1 VVRFQGLEN
10 VCGTGETDP
19 LRVSIDEGCWNNLPE
34 IAKELL
40 MFHELGHA
48 ILQRA
53 HDKGMLPNGDYKS
66 IMVPDP
72 TTLYNEYTPEKR
84 IYYLDE
90 LFGVLSGLPSWTSVK
105 VKEFSVIDDN
115 ITLPTAWTYRI
126 TGGANHEGDAID
138 TIYASA
144 VNSLVIHSRGTA
156 AGFSNW
162 SYSWTPQDIE
172 VGSELVLK
180 LKIKSEGLTGGGAYF
195 AFRGD
200 VQEEESPVFFYT
212 TQSNP
217 VLGTSGFREYSVKV
231 NYFPS
236 MIDKLNIFLILDG
249 TSTGTVYFDDI
260 QVLKY
265 N

>member
-1 VVRFQGLEN
+1 
-10 VCGTGETDP
+10 
-19 LRVSIDEGCWNNLPE
+19 
-34 IAKELL
+34 

-53 HDKGMLPNGDYKS
+53 HDNSTLPNGDYKS
-66 IMVPDP
+66 IMVPEP
-72 TTLYNEYTPEKR
+72 TILYNEYTPEKR

-105 VKEFSVIDDN
+105 TKEFNVIDD
-115 ITLPTAWTYRI
+115 IISLPTAWTYRI
-126 TGGANHEGDAID
+126 TGEANHIGDAID
-138 TIYASA
+138 TIYASSA
-144 VNSLVIHSRGTA
+144 NSLVIHSKGTA
-156 AGFSNW
+156 AGFSSW
-162 SYSWTPQDIE
+162 SYSWTPLDIE

-180 LKIKSEGLTGGGAYF
+180 LKIRSEGLTGGGAFF

-200 VQEEESPVFFYT
+200 VQGEEFPVFFYS
-212 TQSNP
+212 TQDKP
-217 VLGTSGFREYSVKV
+217 VLGTTGFQEYSVKV

-236 MIDKLNIFLILDG
+236 MIDKLYLFLMLDG

-260 QVLKY
+260 RVSKY